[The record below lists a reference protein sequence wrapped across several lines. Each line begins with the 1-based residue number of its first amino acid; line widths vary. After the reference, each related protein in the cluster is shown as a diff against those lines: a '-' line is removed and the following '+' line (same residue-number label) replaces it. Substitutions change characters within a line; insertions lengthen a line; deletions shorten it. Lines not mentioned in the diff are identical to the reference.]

1 MKYLNKLPMTSVK
14 LRRIREMN
22 ENNTKKF
29 IEERKRQAT
38 NQTKQTDTLKKQHQ
52 GQGEMLN
59 QDLMKVRTVRF
70 LINLPQ
76 VQVPRLVIM
85 KLVGK

>member
-1 MKYLNKLPMTSVK
+1 MLHSTNCRNKLSVTSVVK
-14 LRRIREMN
+14 PRRIREMN

-38 NQTKQTDTLKKQHQ
+38 NQMKQTDMLKKQHQ

-59 QDLMKVRTVRF
+59 QDLMKVRV
-70 LINLPQ
+70 LL
-76 VQVPRLVIM
+76 
-85 KLVGK
+85 K